1 MDINA
6 YMTWVIHLL
15 VILLFF
21 LFGCERSQTVKV
33 DTGNEILDALLQDVD
48 HSVINLD
55 QVELDTLVAEKE
67 NILGYRD
74 SDNDRLPE
82 FLGTIADL
90 LILDETIL
98 VADRQQ
104 NLIWEMDLQG
114 FWKQVQGNEGE
125 GPGEFRN
132 LFKILSN
139 STRVYAI
146 DRSNAKIQVYDHQL
160 TNKGMFS
167 QAVFGISDEQFS
179 VSDDYIFY
187 PSDPFSDSLLVKV
200 RSANMPWKEE
210 DSFLPALIPAGQ
222 QPAAYNTFHSHSNSR
237 GNFVATYAGT
247 PYLFIFN
254 DDFKLEHYIR
264 FESSFYTELENPSL
278 NPVSSSQL
286 MQAGEPPVPGVKSFI
301 YNLKVSENET
311 IYFLVDSTLFR
322 LTRGSRGGYDIQ
334 RGWVMKDGARDED
347 KLDGEVIQI
356 GKFDVKNDMMI
367 LSTFGSQEILRF
379 NLK

>member
-1 MDINA
+1 M
-6 YMTWVIHLL
+6 L
-15 VILLFF
+15 VALLFF
-21 LFGCERSQTVKV
+21 LIGCERSQTVKV

-55 QVELDTLVAEKE
+55 QVELDTLIAEKE

-90 LILDETIL
+90 LILDETII

-114 FWKQVQGNEGE
+114 AWKETAGNEGD

-139 STRVYAI
+139 STRLYAI
-146 DRSNAKIQVYDHQL
+146 DRSNARIQVYDHQL
-160 TNKGMFS
+160 TIMDMFS
-167 QAVFGISDEQFS
+167 QSIFGISDEQFA
-179 VSDDYIFY
+179 VSEDYFFY

-200 RSANMPWKEE
+200 RSANMPYQEVNA
-210 DSFLPALIPAGQ
+210 FLPALISAGH
-222 QPAAYNTFHSHSNSR
+222 QPAAYNTYHAHSNSR
-237 GNFVATYAGT
+237 GEFVVTYAGT
-247 PYLFIFN
+247 PYLLIYSE
-254 DDFKLEHYIR
+254 DLELEHYIK
-264 FESSFYTELENPSL
+264 FDSSFYADLENPSL
-278 NPVSSSQL
+278 EPVSSNQL
-286 MQAGEPPVPGVKSFI
+286 MESGEPPVPGVRSFI

-334 RGWVMKDGARDED
+334 RGWVIKYGTRDED

-356 GKFDVKNDMMI
+356 GKFDVKNEMMI